1 MASLGPDLDAARA
14 RVVERGLTAD
24 AVGAL
29 TVVVSGLSLEALGPV
44 KQSLKRYFSDQPWTA
59 ADDDALADAV
69 GPGTGAG
76 DADLEPGLAL
86 RWSWDDGRFRLRVAD
101 DTGTAHP
108 PTTDRDDAGTS
119 ADLGALFDGVVVPEA
134 TPSPRTIRFAT
145 PPIHAGPSRAYD
157 SPAAAAVAA
166 DEPGV
171 ARLFREF
178 DAVTSVLV
186 GPDFV
191 AVTIG
196 RPDRW
201 EALLAPMLRTVTEE
215 FTAGF
220 TGEFAGVEAGEAP
233 HPEAP
238 VIQTLRVGSEEN
250 PERARR
256 RLDRAWI
263 ELGTLQADRPD
274 QLEQILA
281 AARHSEPSRRQV
293 AATLLS
299 DAPSPIALRE
309 WRRLL
314 DDPSRM
320 VRRSVVDAVAGTRRE
335 EERPLLVHALDDSDP
350 WTRWKALRGIAAL
363 GVGASRA
370 AVRSRADDPDFRVRL
385 EAARMIGVN
394 DG

>member
-14 RVVERGLTAD
+14 RVVEQGLTAE

-29 TVVVSGLSLEALGPV
+29 TGVVSGLSLEALGPV
-44 KQSLKRYFSDQPWTA
+44 KQLLKRYFSDQPWTA

-69 GPGTGAG
+69 GPGVGVG
-76 DADLEPGLAL
+76 HADLEPGLAL

-101 DTGTAHP
+101 DTGADQSP
-108 PTTDRDDAGTS
+108 ATDRDDAGTG
-119 ADLGALFDGVVVPEA
+119 ADLGALFDGVVAPEA

-145 PPIHAGPSRAYD
+145 PPIHAGPSRTYD
-157 SPAAAAVAA
+157 SAAASAVAA

-178 DAVTSVLV
+178 DAVTNVLV

-191 AVTIG
+191 AVTIA
-196 RPDRW
+196 RPDKW
-201 EALLAPMLRTVTEE
+201 EALLAPMLRTVTDE

-220 TGEFAGVEAGEAP
+220 TGVETSEASQP
-233 HPEAP
+233 KAP
-238 VIQTLRVGSEEN
+238 VIQTLRVGSEED

-256 RLDRAWI
+256 GLERAWV
-263 ELGTLQADRPD
+263 ELGTLRADRPD

-281 AARHSEPSRRQV
+281 AARHSESSRRQV
-293 AATLLS
+293 AATLLA
-299 DAPSPIALRE
+299 DAPGPIAARE

-314 DDPSRM
+314 GDPSRV
-320 VRRSVVDAVAGTRRE
+320 VRRSVVDAVADTCRE

-370 AVRSRADDPDFRVRL
+370 AVQSRTDDPDFRVRL
-385 EAARMIGVN
+385 EAARMIGVH